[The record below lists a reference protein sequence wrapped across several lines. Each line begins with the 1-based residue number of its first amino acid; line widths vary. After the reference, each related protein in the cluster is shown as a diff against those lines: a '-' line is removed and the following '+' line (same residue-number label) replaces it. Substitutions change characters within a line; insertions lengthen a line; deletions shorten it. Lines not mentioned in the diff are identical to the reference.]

1 MSVKAH
7 SEPIPETSPGQ
18 EVFSGP
24 ADLEGGRPSV
34 AEIRRRNHAAQHLL
48 ESWMAD
54 TSGYDEATWPE
65 LREALEENRGASAR
79 RLFS

>member
-7 SEPIPETSPGQ
+7 SEQISQTSPGQ
-18 EVFSGP
+18 GVVTEP
-24 ADLEGGRPSV
+24 ANWEGSRPAV

-54 TSGYDEATWPE
+54 TSGYDEATWPK
-65 LREALEENRGASAR
+65 LREALEENRGAAAR